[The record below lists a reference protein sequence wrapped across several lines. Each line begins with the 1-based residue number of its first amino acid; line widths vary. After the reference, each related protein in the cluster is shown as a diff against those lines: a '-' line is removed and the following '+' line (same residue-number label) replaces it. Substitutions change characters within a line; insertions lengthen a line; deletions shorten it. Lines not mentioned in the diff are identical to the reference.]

1 MLGLCGDVSDN
12 IPGVPGI
19 GPKTAAKL
27 LASYG
32 DIENL
37 LDHTG
42 ELKGKQKEQLESFSE
57 QAKLSKELATIN
69 IQVPVIYNWDEYTLN
84 DPSQEQLESLFSELE
99 FRTLGRRLFGESF
112 QIKKESEDNFTLQ
125 SESDSKASPTSQ
137 QTELLSESPHSFK
150 SLKDIPAQYILIK
163 TQKKKALAQAI
174 EESQL
179 FAFDT
184 ETDSLDTHTM
194 HNLKGLLCDS
204 NEQGMVLALSRRRQ
218 RFS

>member
-32 DIENL
+32 DIDNL
-37 LDHTG
+37 LNHTD

-69 IQVPVIYNWDEYTLN
+69 TQVPVIYNWEEYTLN
-84 DPSQEQLESLFSELE
+84 NPSQEQLESLFSELE

-125 SESDSKASPTSQ
+125 SESILRPHLRLSK
-137 QTELLSESPHSFK
+137 LNCF
-150 SLKDIPAQYILIK
+150 LKAPIVSKHLKIYRLNIFNK
-163 TQKKKALAQAI
+163 TQKKKEALAQAI

-184 ETDSLDTHTM
+184 ETNSLNTQCTT
-194 HNLKGLLCDS
+194 
-204 NEQGMVLALSRRRQ
+204 
-218 RFS
+218 